1 MAPVALSEQR
11 ATLAGLTPT
20 FTAPGGAGAGNG
32 WTFTNTGSQAL
43 RVKNASGGAIVA
55 TVLAPQTANTNGG
68 AVVYT
73 APTVSIPATTGDVTI
88 GPFDPSIFG
97 STVTV
102 EVAAATSMTAACIRV
117 L

>member
-1 MAPVALSEQR
+1 MSVVALTEQR
-11 ATLAGLTPT
+11 STLTGLTPT

-32 WTFTNTGSQAL
+32 WTFTNTGSQAI
-43 RVKNASGGAIVA
+43 RVKNASGGPIVA

-97 STVTV
+97 TTLTV
-102 EVAAATSMTAACIRV
+102 EVASATSMTAACIRI

>member
-1 MAPVALSEQR
+1 MAVVALTEQR
-11 ATLAGLTPT
+11 STLAGLTPT
-20 FTAPGGAGAGNG
+20 FSAPGGAGAGNG
-32 WTFTNTGSQAL
+32 WTFPNTGSQAL
-43 RVKNASGGAIVA
+43 RVKNASGGPIVA

-102 EVAAATSMTAACIRV
+102 EVASATSMTAACIRT

>member
-1 MAPVALSEQR
+1 MAVVALSEQR
-11 ATLAGLTPT
+11 STLAGLTPT

-32 WTFTNTGSQAL
+32 WTFPNTGSQAL
-43 RVKNASGGAIVA
+43 RVKNASAGAIVA
-55 TVLAPQTANTNGG
+55 TVLAPQTVNTQGG
-68 AVVYT
+68 AVAFT

-102 EVAAATSMTAACIRV
+102 EVASASSMTAACIRV
-117 L
+117 A